1 MKERET
7 EGSQGVS
14 DKRRG
19 ERVRARD
26 RERER
31 ERERE
36 RAVLH
41 ARVTLPCL

>member
-31 ERERE
+31 ERER
-36 RAVLH
+36 AVLH